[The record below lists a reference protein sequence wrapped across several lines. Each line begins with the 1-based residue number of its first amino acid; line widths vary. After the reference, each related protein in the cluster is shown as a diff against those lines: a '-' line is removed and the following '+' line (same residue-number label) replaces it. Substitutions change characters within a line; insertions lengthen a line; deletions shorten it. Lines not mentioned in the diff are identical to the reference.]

1 MKLSR
6 YFKEE
11 LVKLE
16 MTTVIEPLAE
26 DMSETKWRQ
35 HGKEKVLDELV
46 TLLESGVRIGNR
58 TKLLLD
64 FVNREKKATTGIGLG
79 IAIPHIRS
87 MQAKE
92 FSIAFARSTD
102 GYYFDSLDGE
112 SAHLFF
118 IMAAPPYED
127 DFYLKV
133 YKSLA
138 EMLQYESFREELM
151 SIQHAGEMIRLMRS
165 ME

>member
-1 MKLSR
+1 MNLSR

-11 LVKLE
+11 LIKLE
-16 MTTVIEPLAE
+16 MTTAIEPLAE
-26 DMSETKWRQ
+26 DMSESKWIQ
-35 HGKEKVLDELV
+35 NGKENILDELV
-46 TLLESGVRIGNR
+46 TLLESGSRIGNR

-64 FVNREKKATTGIGLG
+64 YVNREKKATTGIGHG
-79 IAIPHIRS
+79 IAIPHVRS

-92 FSIAFARSTD
+92 FSIAFARSTQ
-102 GYYFDSLDGE
+102 GYNFESLDGE
-112 SAHLFF
+112 PAHLFF

-138 EMLQYESFREELM
+138 EKLQYESFREELM
-151 SIQHAGEMIRLMRS
+151 SIQYEGELIRCLRA

>member
-1 MKLSR
+1 MNLSR

-16 MTTVIEPLAE
+16 MTTVIAPL
-26 DMSETKWRQ
+26 SEEESEKKWRQ
-35 HGKEKVLDELV
+35 HSKELVLDELV
-46 TLLESGVRIGNR
+46 SLLETGTRIGNR

-64 FVNREKKATTGIGLG
+64 YVNREKKATTGIGDG

-92 FSIAFARSTD
+92 FSIAFARSTQ
-102 GYYFDSLDGE
+102 GYDFDSLDGKP
-112 SAHLFF
+112 AHLFF
-118 IMAAPPYED
+118 IMAAPPYD
-127 DFYLKV
+127 DNFYLKV

-138 EMLQYESFREELM
+138 EHLQYESFREELM
-151 SIQHAGEMIRLMRS
+151 SIQTEGELIRVLRT